1 MTWNSSYEPYV
12 ILTGA
17 LFIVFLLIGIRYRLK
32 LLGGRGSISYINKSD
47 DQVAMSMPTGLL
59 IGNAQTIGRRQ
70 EQDDYF
76 SSLVTR
82 IGTMAVIG
90 DGISGLKHGRM
101 ASTLAVTLFGK
112 EFLKLDDPR
121 NITEYFHHA
130 ASMSNRGILEQ
141 LGGAHGGTTLVAAV
155 VTANRLHYAAVG
167 DSMIL
172 LFRDGEFMALN
183 SRHTLETMLEA
194 KFLSGEITREEV
206 TNHPQRNQLI
216 NYLGYEGFKSMEIG
230 DPITVLPDDVIIL
243 CSDGVYDALTEVDM
257 EQILMKKLC
266 PQETAE
272 QMIECVERKS
282 YKHQDNATV
291 IIMQV

>member
-1 MTWNSSYEPYV
+1 MTWNSSFEPYV

-17 LFIVFLLIGIRYRLK
+17 LLIVFLLIGMRRRLK
-32 LLGGRGSISYINKSD
+32 LSGKAGTISYVSNLD
-47 DQVAMSMPTGLL
+47 HQVVMSMPTGLL

-76 SSLVTR
+76 SSLVTS

-101 ASTLAVTLFGK
+101 ASTLAVTVFGK

-121 NITEYFHHA
+121 DIIDYFHHA
-130 ASMSNRGILEQ
+130 AWMSNRGILEQ
-141 LGGAHGGTTLVAAV
+141 LGGAHGGTTLVVAV
-155 VTANRLHYAAVG
+155 VSANRLHYAAVG

-183 SRHTLETMLEA
+183 SRHTLETVLEA
-194 KFLSGEITREEV
+194 KYLSGEITREEV
-206 TNHPQRNQLI
+206 TNNPQRNQLI

-230 DPITVLPDDVIIL
+230 DPIAVLPDDIIIL

-257 EQILMKKLC
+257 EQILMKKLS
-266 PQETAE
+266 PQESAE